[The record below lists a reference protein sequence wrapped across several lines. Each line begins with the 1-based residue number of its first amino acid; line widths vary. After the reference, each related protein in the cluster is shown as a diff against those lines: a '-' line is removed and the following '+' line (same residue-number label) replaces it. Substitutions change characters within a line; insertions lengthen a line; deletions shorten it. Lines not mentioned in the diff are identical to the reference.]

1 MLLTLTIKEQSNLRD
16 SKAATFL
23 QNCSGAQNSAEH
35 EIKSIK

>member
-1 MLLTLTIKEQSNLRD
+1 MLLTLTIKEQSILHD

-23 QNCSGAQNSAEH
+23 HNCWGAQNSDEH